1 MKYIDLVFL
10 KDIIEKL
17 IKLLNYSKIK
27 IEERINKILFKIWM
41 KCIKN

>member
-1 MKYIDLVFL
+1 MKYINLFFL
-10 KDIIEKL
+10 KDITEKL
-17 IKLLNYSKIK
+17 IKFVNYSKIK